1 MRIKQILF
9 EDFIQYKK
17 CSMFI
22 GTAFC
27 DWKCCKEAGCAICQN
42 LPLANAPIIDMD
54 NTKLVAVYMNNPLT
68 EAIVFGGLEPMDQFD
83 ELVELINEFRKQTK
97 DPIII
102 YTGYNKEE
110 ISEKIQILKK
120 IPCTIIKFGR
130 FIPNSQKI
138 FDKVL
143 GVILASDNQYAELI
157 SDEY

>member
-27 DWKCCKEAGCAICQN
+27 DWKCCKEANCAICQN
-42 LPLANAPIIDMD
+42 LPLANAPIIDID
-54 NTKLVAVYMNNPLT
+54 NTKLVAAYMNNPLT
-68 EAIVFGGLEPMDQFD
+68 EAVVFGGLEPMDQFD

-97 DPIII
+97 DPVII

-120 IPCTIIKFGR
+120 IPNIIAKFGR
-130 FIPNSQKI
+130 FIPNRESH

-143 GVILASDNQYAELI
+143 GVYLANQEQYAELI
-157 SDEY
+157 SDEH

>member
-27 DWKCCKEAGCAICQN
+27 DWKCCKEANCAICQN
-42 LPLANAPIIDMD
+42 LPLANAPTIDID
-54 NTKLVAVYMNNPLT
+54 NTKLVAAYMNNPLT
-68 EAIVFGGLEPMDQFD
+68 EAVVFSGLEPMDQFD
-83 ELVELINEFRKQTK
+83 ELVELIDEFRKQTK

-110 ISEKIQILKK
+110 ILEKIQILKK
-120 IPCTIIKFGR
+120 IPNTIIKFGR
-130 FIPNSQKI
+130 FIPNRESH
-138 FDKVL
+138 FDELL
-143 GVILASDNQYAELI
+143 GVTLSSDNQYSERI
-157 SDEY
+157 S